1 VPADG
6 SIPIVLAI
14 DVEPDNRD
22 SPPGSGVDVTG
33 FRRTVAALGSLR
45 PRLEYATGQPVKYAW
60 FVRMDPQV
68 AAQGGRPEAL
78 LSDAPELADA
88 IEEAGDVIGLHT
100 HVGRWDAAAE
110 AWVADHA
117 NAAWIDQC
125 LETSFAAFADRF
137 GRPCREHRFGD
148 RFSSPAGFERL
159 AALGARADLTP
170 EPGQPGVRRP
180 PHLARSTGR
189 IPSYAR
195 VPRSPHRSGGE
206 GSLWLLPLTSA
217 DPAPGMGP
225 GQRWARR
232 LRYLGQP
239 RHRTLLLDR
248 PWPSAGLLWDLAEG
262 QLERG
267 ERHLAFVIRSD
278 LVLGPR
284 WAGASA
290 VLEAL
295 LQRPLVRRLAF
306 VGGEEAVQLAV
317 G

>member
-1 VPADG
+1 MAADG
-6 SIPIVLAI
+6 SIPIVLGI
-14 DVEPDNRD
+14 DVEPDNRR
-22 SPPGSGVDVTG
+22 SAPGAGVEVTG
-33 FRRTVAALGSLR
+33 FRRTADAVASLR
-45 PRLEYATGQPVKYAW
+45 PRLQEATGRAVKFAW

-78 LSDAPELADA
+78 VSGAPELADA
-88 IEEAGDVIGLHT
+88 IQEAGDVIGLHT
-100 HVGRWDAAAE
+100 HAGRWDPAARS
-110 AWVADHA
+110 WVADHA
-117 NAAWIDQC
+117 DASWIAHG
-125 LETSFAAFADRF
+125 LETSFAAFAERF
-137 GRPCREHRFGD
+137 GRTCREHRFGD
-148 RFSSPAGFERL
+148 RFSSLAGFDRL
-159 AALGARADLTP
+159 AALGARVDLTP
-170 EPGQPGVRRP
+170 EPGQPGASRP
-180 PHLARSTGR
+180 AHLERSTGR

-195 VPRSPHRSGGE
+195 VPRSPHRAGAE
-206 GSLWLLPLTSA
+206 GSIWLLPLSSA

-225 GQRWARR
+225 GRRWMRR

-248 PWPSAGLLWDLAEG
+248 QWPSAGLLWDLAEV

-284 WAGASA
+284 WAGASS

-295 LQRPLVRRLAF
+295 RVRPLVRRLTF
-306 VGGEEAVQLAV
+306 VGGEEAVERAV

>member
-1 VPADG
+1 
-6 SIPIVLAI
+6 
-14 DVEPDNRD
+14 
-22 SPPGSGVDVTG
+22 
-33 FRRTVAALGSLR
+33 
-45 PRLEYATGQPVKYAW
+45 
-60 FVRMDPQV
+60 
-68 AAQGGRPEAL
+68 
-78 LSDAPELADA
+78 
-88 IEEAGDVIGLHT
+88 
-100 HVGRWDAAAE
+100 
-110 AWVADHA
+110 
-117 NAAWIDQC
+117 
-125 LETSFAAFADRF
+125 
-137 GRPCREHRFGD
+137 
-148 RFSSPAGFERL
+148 
-159 AALGARADLTP
+159 
-170 EPGQPGVRRP
+170 
-180 PHLARSTGR
+180 
-189 IPSYAR
+189 
-195 VPRSPHRSGGE
+195 
-206 GSLWLLPLTSA
+206 
-217 DPAPGMGP
+217 MGP

-248 PWPSAGLLWDLAEG
+248 QWPSAGLLWDLAEG